1 MTKSMDE
8 FNHLQE
14 EDEIEE
20 HYNTRM
26 VNLVDEY
33 LLDRSAILE
42 LGSRTAADLLKLS
55 KNYEVTGSD
64 SSKTVI
70 NRIQEAHPDLEV
82 KKLDLHALAIKGTYD
97 CIYSDKVLS
106 ELSKEELIH
115 ALNNQV
121 EHLYEDGI
129 ILMSLHYGEGQAEI
143 DGKVINCYT
152 ETTIGQ
158 LIPDSLRIVLIDSY
172 SQDSRKDSLVVILKK
187 RTD

>member
-1 MTKSMDE
+1 MTKARDE
-8 FNHLQE
+8 FNNLE
-14 EDEIEE
+14 EEEIEE

-26 VNLVDEY
+26 VNLLDEY
-33 LLDRSAILE
+33 LLDRSEILE
-42 LGSRTAADLLKLS
+42 LGSGTAADLLKLS

-70 NRIQEAHPDLEV
+70 NSIQEEHPELEL
-82 KKLDLHALAIKGTYD
+82 KKLNLHELAIKGTYD

-106 ELSKEELIH
+106 ELSKEEMIH

-121 EHLYEDGI
+121 EHLHEDGI

-143 DGKVINCYT
+143 DGQVIQRYT
-152 ETTIGQ
+152 ETSIGQ
-158 LIPDSLRIVLIDSY
+158 IIPDSLRIVLIDSY
-172 SQDSRKDSLVVILKK
+172 SESAKKDSLVAILKK